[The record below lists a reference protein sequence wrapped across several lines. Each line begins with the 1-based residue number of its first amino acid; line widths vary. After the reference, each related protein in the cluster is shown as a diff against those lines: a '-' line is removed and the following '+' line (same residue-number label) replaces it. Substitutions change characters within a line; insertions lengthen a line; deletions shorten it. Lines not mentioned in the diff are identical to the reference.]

1 MKVSR
6 FVFQTRRKMT
16 MKRALLVVT
25 AALLFLNALVVPTV
39 VQADTGN
46 GGANCSGSTG
56 NCKP

>member
-1 MKVSR
+1 
-6 FVFQTRRKMT
+6 MT
-16 MKRALLVVT
+16 VKRALLVVT